1 MFKTADEIDQHWIVE
16 HASQRQQYICQAQSV
31 NLFFVAPPI
40 QSSQDDHDNFLRYSN
55 KVHFEAWKKGLKS
68 LYYLRSREA
77 KSAENINLKVKRIK
91 LDDEMLEEEC
101 LSCQA

>member
-1 MFKTADEIDQHWIVE
+1 
-16 HASQRQQYICQAQSV
+16 
-31 NLFFVAPPI
+31 
-40 QSSQDDHDNFLRYSN
+40 
-55 KVHFEAWKKGLKS
+55 
-68 LYYLRSREA
+68 LRSREA